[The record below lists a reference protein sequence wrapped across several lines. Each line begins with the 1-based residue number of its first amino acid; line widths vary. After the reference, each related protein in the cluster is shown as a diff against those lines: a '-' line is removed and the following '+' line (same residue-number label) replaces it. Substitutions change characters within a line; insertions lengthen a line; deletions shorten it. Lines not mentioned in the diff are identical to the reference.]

1 MAPVNDEKR
10 LDMHLETASLQAVV
24 LFLLVLFKLVNGA
37 ILFPD
42 DSKGVCTQRIRY
54 VVGYN
59 SIEAWLFSAR
69 RDEENRISSRSFI
82 ATQNVPY
89 KESYRSYT
97 WGIFWTTKYRWNN
110 RKEVKRFVKFP
121 SFDKIDS
128 IELFFYP
135 VLHVCTPACVNGQC
149 MPNNYCKCDHGYES
163 YIGNECLPYCSNC
176 EHGKCIAPDVCQCDF
191 GYQMNKNGVCEPVCA
206 QDCEKQHAYCS
217 SPNTCTCNFGY
228 QTVNRV
234 RIVYHHEI

>member
-24 LFLLVLFKLVNGA
+24 LFLPVLFKLVNGA
-37 ILFPD
+37 ILFPEE
-42 DSKGVCTQRIRY
+42 SKGVCTQRIRY

-135 VLHVCTPACVNGQC
+135 VLHRLSHRPSLLQGIRVQ
-149 MPNNYCKCDHGYES
+149 ER
-163 YIGNECLPYCSNC
+163 CLRTCLHPSLRQW
-176 EHGKCIAPDVCQCDF
+176 P
-191 GYQMNKNGVCEPVCA
+191 M
-206 QDCEKQHAYCS
+206 HA
-217 SPNTCTCNFGY
+217 
-228 QTVNRV
+228 
-234 RIVYHHEI
+234 E